1 MISYKEIERELITKY
16 RKKLWR
22 PFSKA
27 IRDYGMIEEN
37 DKIAICISGG
47 KDSML
52 MAKLMEEIKKHGPVD
67 FDLEYIVMDPGYK
80 EETLEKIKENAKILN
95 IPINI
100 YKSDIFAVSEKLNKE
115 HPCYM
120 CARMRRGFLYQTAKD
135 LGCNKIALGHHFD
148 DVVETV
154 LLSMLYGGEFKS
166 MRPILEST
174 KFENMKLIRPL
185 YLIKEEDIIK
195 WSKNNNLEFIN
206 CACKMTE
213 NEDYEINNSKRKEI
227 KTLINE
233 LEKVN
238 KNVKN
243 NIFKSTENINIDT
256 ILGYKKNNIKHI
268 IVQSENKKN

>member
-1 MISYKEIERELITKY
+1 MERYKEIERDLITKY
-16 RKKLWR
+16 RKNIYR

-27 IRDYGMIEEN
+27 IRDYHLIEEN
-37 DKIAICISGG
+37 DKIALCISGG

-52 MAKLMEEIKKHGPVD
+52 MAKLMEEIRKHGPIK
-67 FDLEYIVMDPGYK
+67 FELEYIVMDPGYK
-80 EETLEKIKENAKILN
+80 ETTINQIKKNAEILN
-95 IPINI
+95 IKIKI

-154 LLSMLYGGEFKS
+154 LLSMMYGGEFKS
-166 MRPILEST
+166 MRPILDST
-174 KFENMKLIRPL
+174 NFEGMKLIRPL
-185 YLIKEEDIIK
+185 YLIQEKEIIK
-195 WSKNNNLEFIN
+195 WATNNNLKFIN

-213 NEDYEINNSKRKEI
+213 NIELENKVSKRKEI
-227 KTLINE
+227 KDLIKK
-233 LEKVN
+233 LEQNNPNIKF
-238 KNVKN
+238 

-256 ILGYKKNNIKHI
+256 ILGYKKNNIKYDAI
-268 IVQSENKKN
+268 KK

>member
-1 MISYKEIERELITKY
+1 
-16 RKKLWR
+16 
-22 PFSKA
+22 
-27 IRDYGMIEEN
+27 
-37 DKIAICISGG
+37 
-47 KDSML
+47 
-52 MAKLMEEIKKHGPVD
+52 MEEIQKHGPVD

-95 IPINI
+95 VPIII

-174 KFENMKLIRPL
+174 NFENMKLIRPL

>member
-1 MISYKEIERELITKY
+1 MMNYKEIERELITKY

-27 IRDYGMIEEN
+27 IRDYRLIEEN
-37 DKIAICISGG
+37 DKIALCISGG

-52 MAKLMEEIKKHGPVD
+52 MAKLMEEIKKHGNVK

-80 EETLEKIKENAKILN
+80 KESLDRIKENAKILN
-95 IPINI
+95 IPIKI
-100 YKSDIFAVSEKLNKE
+100 YKSDIFEVSEKLNKE

-154 LLSMLYGGEFKS
+154 LLSILYGGEFKS

-174 KFENMKLIRPL
+174 NFEHMKLIRPL
-185 YLIKEEDIIK
+185 YLIREEDIIK
-195 WSKNNNLEFIN
+195 WAKNNNLEFIN
-206 CACKMTE
+206 CACKITE
-213 NEDYEINNSKRKEI
+213 NEEYETNNSKRKEI
-227 KTLINE
+227 KNLIKD
-233 LEKVN
+233 LEKIN

-243 NIFKSTENINIDT
+243 NIFKSTENVNINT
-256 ILGYKKNNIKHI
+256 ILAYKKD
-268 IVQSENKKN
+268 EKKYTIN